1 MHYNRL
7 IAWLFAIA
15 AFYSCR
21 QPAPPLD
28 VDAQMKI
35 ALQRYEKMLAAHPDT
50 ALIPHSINKD
60 GSLRDMPS
68 DWWTSGFFGGTLW
81 QLYAYSQDE
90 KWKNAA
96 QRWTLAVEK
105 EQYNTTTHDLGFMI
119 YCPFGNGYRL
129 THDTAYKAVMLQG
142 AESLLSRFDS
152 SRGVIRSWDSFKEYD
167 FPVIIDNMMN
177 LDFLFW
183 AARETGD
190 RRYYE
195 ASISHADATLKNH
208 FRPDYSSYHVVCY
221 GPDGTVQARKT
232 HQGYADESVWAR
244 GQAWALYGY
253 TVMFRETKESRYLE
267 QAMQIAD
274 FLLDH
279 PNMPEDKVP
288 YWDLLAPDLP
298 NQERDAS
305 AAAIAGSGL
314 LELCGYVPE
323 KKRETYFK
331 AAEDMLVSLSGP
343 AYANAPA
350 NFLINH
356 CVGHKPGGIEVD
368 VPLIYAD
375 YYYIEA
381 LMRYREMKK

>member
-1 MHYNRL
+1 MHYRL
-7 IAWLFAIA
+7 IAWLLVIAI
-15 AFYSCR
+15 FYSCR

-50 ALIPHSINKD
+50 TRIPHSVNAD
-60 GSLRDMPS
+60 NSLRDMPS

-81 QLYAYSQDE
+81 QLYAYSQDD
-90 KWKNAA
+90 KWKTAA
-96 QRWTLAVEK
+96 HRWTLAVQK

-129 THDTAYKAVMLQG
+129 TNDTSYKSVMLQG
-142 AESLLSRFDS
+142 AASLLSRFDTG
-152 SRGVIRSWDSFKEYD
+152 RGVIRSWDSFKEYD

-177 LDFLFW
+177 LDYLFW

-190 RRYYE
+190 QRYYD
-195 ASISHADATLKNH
+195 ACISHADATLKNH

-221 GPDGTVQARKT
+221 DPEGNVLAKKT

-253 TVMFRETKESRYLE
+253 TVMYRETKAPRYLE
-267 QAMQIAD
+267 LAMHIAD
-274 FLLDH
+274 FLLSH

-298 NQERDAS
+298 KQERDAS
-305 AAAIAGSGL
+305 AAAITGSGL

-323 KKRETYFK
+323 KKRQVYFD
-331 AAEDMLVSLSGP
+331 AAEDMLVSLAGSG
-343 AYANAPA
+343 YANAPA
-350 NFLINH
+350 DFLIDH

-381 LMRYREMKK
+381 LMRYRALKK